1 MKGVVFDF
9 GGVMTTCTMPDRVRS
24 IVDSLG
30 IPWKVLEDG
39 FARYRR
45 LMDGGFISMAEMYD
59 VVAADAALT
68 IPPEAM
74 GKIIEADVASY
85 LYPNLRTLEW
95 MKELKSK
102 GYKIGILTNMCR
114 EFAEKFRQ
122 YFTEF
127 IAQADAIVISGEE
140 RMYKPQRRIYE
151 LLAERIGLKAEDL
164 VFIDDVE
171 GNCEGARAAGW
182 QAIRFESNQQV
193 EAIFNTLRI

>member
-1 MKGVVFDF
+1 MKGIVFDF
-9 GGVMTTCTMPDRVRS
+9 GGVMTTCTMPDRVRP

-122 YFTEF
+122 YFPEF

>member
-9 GGVMTTCTMPDRVRS
+9 GGVMTTCTMPDRVRP